1 MKRPAVT
8 NVEGLLDQDRNR
20 SARGERTRR
29 AWDRPCRGGSRP
41 CELRNSCPPIWR
53 LVAPVAASRTTCS
66 SWGVSCANGSTLA
79 RRAATSPAARNS
91 LCVRSVHG
99 VASRRS
105 KI

>member
-1 MKRPAVT
+1 
-8 NVEGLLDQDRNR
+8 
-20 SARGERTRR
+20 
-29 AWDRPCRGGSRP
+29 
-41 CELRNSCPPIWR
+41 